1 LVTAVSSPR
10 LETPN
15 RRIVRGGRLPTRRPA
30 AAGKEGSARVD
41 WIIFALPVLLL
52 VLMFSSQRK
61 RQRSVQQLQAS
72 LQPGQQV
79 VTTSGLFA
87 RIVQIDDAVAVL
99 EIGPGLRV
107 RWDRRAI
114 GGVVADDAPGALPA
128 AGAPPATA
136 HPASPP
142 SDPRPGEPGAPV
154 RPADEI

>member
-1 LVTAVSSPR
+1 M
-10 LETPN
+10 
-15 RRIVRGGRLPTRRPA
+15 
-30 AAGKEGSARVD
+30 D

-87 RIVQIDDAVAVL
+87 RIVTIDDAVAVL
-99 EIGPGLRV
+99 EIGQGQRV

-114 GGVVADDAPGALPA
+114 GAVVADDAPGALPPA
-128 AGAPPATA
+128 AAPPGTAATAPPATA
-136 HPASPP
+136 PPA
-142 SDPRPGEPGAPV
+142 PRPGDPGAPA